1 MSTFDYIET
10 WHTNNATL
18 VARTISDPKGILTT
32 EYGHKKGA
40 YLVSVLLTEKNILIP
55 MYAGE
60 AGEDGGEDGDN
71 IRTIQDRLKEHLY
84 HWLGAY
90 TQYHTGVA
98 KWDLLNGKMKFH
110 LEIVGEAESK
120 EARKQ
125 METDTILTK
134 KPYLQYG
141 PYKKYPS
148 KYTGLDLCIVPWDK
162 TRRKAFLGALKER
175 GIEVEDN
182 SRLIDLILN
191 KSITPDW
198 VECSK
203 KRHSFD
209 KEQMSILK
217 QEMSEE
223 WTEEEY
229 SSIVDI
235 VNEALGYGTTGRG
248 VSRNCL
254 LQILTVALS

>member
-60 AGEDGGEDGDN
+60 AGEDGGADDDN

-84 HWLGAY
+84 YWLGAY

-98 KWDLLNGKMKFH
+98 KRDLLNGKMKFY
-110 LEIVGEAESK
+110 LEIVGEANDLET
-120 EARKQ
+120 RKQ

-148 KYTGLDLCIVPWDK
+148 KYTGIDLCIVPWDR

-175 GIEVEDN
+175 GIEVEDD
-182 SRLIDLILN
+182 SRLIDLIFN

-203 KRHSFD
+203 KRRSYD
-209 KEQMSILK
+209 KEQMAMLK
-217 QEMSEE
+217 EEMSEE
-223 WTEEEY
+223 WTCEEY
-229 SSIVDI
+229 ELI
-235 VNEALGYGTTGRG
+235 VNTVNAALGYKSGSRG